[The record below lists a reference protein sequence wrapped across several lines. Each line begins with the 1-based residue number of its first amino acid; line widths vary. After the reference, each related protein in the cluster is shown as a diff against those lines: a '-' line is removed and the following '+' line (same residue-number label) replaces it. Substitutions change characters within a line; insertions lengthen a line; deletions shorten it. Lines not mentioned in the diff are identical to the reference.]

1 MADLRS
7 RLIGCVSGVFPSL
20 PHEEILRASSTTI
33 EAWDSLAT
41 VTLVALVEEEF
52 EIQVAPE
59 DLERFTSFQE
69 VLAYLQTKKSSI

>member
-7 RLIGCVSGVFPSL
+7 RLIGCLSAVFPALS
-20 PHEEILRASSTTI
+20 HEEILRASSATT

-41 VTLVALVEEEF
+41 ATLMALLEEEF

-59 DLERFTSFQE
+59 DLERFTSFE
-69 VLAYLQTKKSSI
+69 DVLAYLQSKQAAV